1 MLKALLP
8 LVLAAA
14 PAQAQS
20 GRAAPDGVRPMQGL
34 SRDLEKALRHVQ
46 REIGATEFGR
56 RLLASTGE
64 IPVAERAR
72 RAGLPIEF
80 VPGERPAF
88 AVDRRRAKR
97 LTEWE
102 FEAYFIRARAEAA
115 SRITLPLVEAE
126 MSYQQAILQYALEK
140 AALRPRF
147 AKRLRRGVRVAR
159 AELERR
165 REHRRLAEKRG
176 VDGDILFPGA
186 RPDNLFERLAFDLFV
201 FSEDPYAFYGAVA
214 DTAELPPG
222 AVTLSEVEDFI
233 ERYGDR
239 LDQVRIRGL
248 GRYAIVDGRAYPARV
263 ARAAKRVRDRDGLR
277 RLREGL
283 ALFHT
288 VAQRELI
295 PQVNKF
301 LRESR

>member
-1 MLKALLP
+1 MRSALL
-8 LVLAAA
+8 LVILAVG
-14 PAQAQS
+14 PARAQS

-34 SRDLEKALRHVQ
+34 SKDLKKALLHIQ
-46 REIGATEFGR
+46 REIGDTEFGR
-56 RLLASTGE
+56 RLLAATGE

-72 RAGLPIEF
+72 RGGLPIEF

-97 LTEWE
+97 LTEWG

-126 MSYQQAILQYALEK
+126 MSYQQAVLQYALEK
-140 AALRPRF
+140 AAVRPDF
-147 AKRLRRGVRVAR
+147 AKSLRKKVRVAR

-165 REHRRLAEKRG
+165 RELRRLAEQRG
-176 VDGDILFPGA
+176 EDGDILFPGR
-186 RPDNLFERLAFDLFV
+186 RPADFLERLAFDLYV
-201 FSEDPYAFYGAVA
+201 FSEDPYAFYGSVA
-214 DTAELPPG
+214 DTAGLPPE
-222 AVTLSEVEDFI
+222 AVTLSEVEDFV

-239 LDQVRIRGL
+239 FDQIRIRGL
-248 GRYAIVDGRAYPARV
+248 GRYAIVEGRSYPARV

-283 ALFHT
+283 ALFQT
-288 VAQRELI
+288 VAQQELI
-295 PQVNKF
+295 RKVNGF